1 VKEDLVKKAFAVS
14 VVLLA
19 ACGAS
24 SPSTPY
30 RKLDSTTQPLRGEFD
45 QARGKVRAI
54 FLAAPS

>member
-1 VKEDLVKKAFAVS
+1 MKKAFAVS
-14 VVLLA
+14 VLVLA

-24 SPSTPY
+24 STSTSTSY
-30 RKLDSTTQPLRGEFD
+30 RKIDSTTQPLREEFN

>member
-1 VKEDLVKKAFAVS
+1 MKKAFAVS

>member
-1 VKEDLVKKAFAVS
+1 MKKALAAS
-14 VVLLA
+14 VILLA

-24 SPSTPY
+24 SPSTSY
-30 RKLDSTTQPLRGEFD
+30 RKLDSTTQPLREEFN